1 MDIPRSDFKI
11 ITGHQNIMESKQNRE
26 PELLFLGLSGRLL
39 GHAFGCRSIFDGT
52 GFETER
58 TLGCTKHLRYR
69 GFEHLDS
76 LKRLFLEL
84 LVLGELGQA
93 DDEVGKGTL
102 SDDHGK
108 TIIVDLCDV
117 VIGKIDNRFWWTL
130 DNIDDTRKSSNLP

>member
-39 GHAFGCRSIFDGT
+39 GHAFGRRSIFDGT

-69 GFEHLDS
+69 RFEHLDS

-93 DDEVGKGTL
+93 YDKVSKGTL
-102 SDDHGK
+102 GDNHSE
-108 TIIVDLCDV
+108 TIVVDLGDV
-117 VIGKIDNRFWWTL
+117 IVGEIHDRF
-130 DNIDDTRKSSNLP
+130 

>member
-1 MDIPRSDFKI
+1 VDIPRSDFKI

-93 DDEVGKGTL
+93 YDKVSKGTL
-102 SDDHGK
+102 GDNYSE
-108 TIIVDLCDV
+108 TIVVDLGDV
-117 VIGKIDNRFWWTL
+117 IVGEIHDRF
-130 DNIDDTRKSSNLP
+130 

>member
-93 DDEVGKGTL
+93 YDKVSKGTL
-102 SDDHGK
+102 GDNHSE
-108 TIIVDLCDV
+108 TIVVDLGDV
-117 VIGKIDNRFWWTL
+117 IVGEIHDRF
-130 DNIDDTRKSSNLP
+130 